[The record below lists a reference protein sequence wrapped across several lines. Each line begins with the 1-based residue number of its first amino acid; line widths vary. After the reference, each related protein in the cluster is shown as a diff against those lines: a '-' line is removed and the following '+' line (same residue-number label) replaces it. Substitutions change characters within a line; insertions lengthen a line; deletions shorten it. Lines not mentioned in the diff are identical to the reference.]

1 MASVADLASLY
12 NGTTNPALYTTIQDA
27 FAQKQAEQQLMN
39 QRRQQEI
46 DQSNAKFPLE
56 QALQQ
61 TNIDTNRARIPGIE
75 AESRGK
81 VRDDQMSEALYWD
94 KLNDQQ
100 KKHMLSA
107 SSSDLGLMENHAAKL
122 MQSQDPEEQNQ
133 GKALYGLSRGILKM
147 QMQEQAKADLQ
158 RQKDEE
164 AYKRAQLAANSK
176 IEAARLH
183 AAATQN
189 GKSRDPKSYEQ
200 LGVTYRQKAL
210 AEPDNA
216 AYWNTQADNAEQMA
230 AWLKQA
236 GAFKPTPDVAK
247 VTGGAVPTTTPPPK
261 PSMGAPAAQPA
272 AASGRVRVKSPDGKM
287 GSIPAEQLKD
297 ALAQG
302 YTEVK

>member
-1 MASVADLASLY
+1 MATLADLADLA
-12 NGTTNPALYTTIQDA
+12 NGKTNPALYTTIQDA

-39 QRRQQEI
+39 QQKQQAI
-46 DQSNAKFPLE
+46 QQAADRFPLE

-61 TNIDTNRARIPGIE
+61 TNIDTNRARLPGIE
-75 AESRGK
+75 AETRGK
-81 VRDDQMSEALYWD
+81 IRDDQMSEALYWD

-122 MQSQDPEEQNQ
+122 MQSQDPEEQKQ

-158 RQKDEE
+158 RQRDEE

-200 LGVTYRQKAL
+200 LGVNYRQKAL
-210 AEPDNA
+210 TDPENA
-216 AYWNTQADNAEQMA
+216 ALWNGYADQAEQMA

-236 GAFKPTPDVAK
+236 GAFKPAVDVNQT
-247 VTGGAVPTTTPPPK
+247 TGGAVKTTTPPIK
-261 PSMGAPAAQPA
+261 PAMGAPTKLEDPL
-272 AASGRVRVKSPDGKM
+272 GIRK
-287 GSIPAEQLKD
+287 
-297 ALAQG
+297 
-302 YTEVK
+302 